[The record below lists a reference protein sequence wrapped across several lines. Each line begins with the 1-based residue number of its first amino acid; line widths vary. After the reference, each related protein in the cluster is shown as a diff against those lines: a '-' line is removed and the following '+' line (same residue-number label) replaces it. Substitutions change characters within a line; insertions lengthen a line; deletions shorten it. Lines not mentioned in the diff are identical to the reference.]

1 VSWRKDRIQEW
12 ITSHGETFVEYMLKK
27 HLIGTVYSIRPTYD
41 KYRIDEMG
49 HTVVRLPP
57 YHCELKPIEIAWA
70 QIKHHIQMNNTSFK
84 IKYMEQLFQQGFE
97 SVTADRWTDCV
108 EHVTRVEAGMWRAEE
123 IHDDIEPLLMNTG
136 QNSSSSDDSAGSDQG
151 TNGEDNYHYME
162 GIAPLH

>member
-1 VSWRKDRIQEW
+1 
-12 ITSHGETFVEYMLKK
+12 MLKK

-57 YHCELKPIEIAWA
+57 YHCELKPIEIVWA

-84 IKYMEQLFQQGFE
+84 IKDMEQLFQQGFE

-108 EHVTRVEAGMWRAEE
+108 EHVTRVEAGMWRADE
-123 IHDDIEPLLMNTG
+123 I
-136 QNSSSSDDSAGSDQG
+136 
-151 TNGEDNYHYME
+151 
-162 GIAPLH
+162 